1 MEKKI
6 EVYENTEVQEL
17 IGYIPSSLQKW
28 GIYLIALFILVLFT
42 GSFFFQY
49 PDMLNGKIIIPPS
62 NDSTRNV

>member
-28 GIYLIALFILVLFT
+28 GIYLIALFILVLF
-42 GSFFFQY
+42 SQ
-49 PDMLNGKIIIPPS
+49 PLKSSHIRARKIL
-62 NDSTRNV
+62 